1 MRDLILH
8 ASFLTL
14 CITLLLWSSRALLTA
29 CGAQVSTAV
38 AAQLFENTAIR
49 VLRF

>member
-14 CITLLLWSSRALLTA
+14 CITLLLW
-29 CGAQVSTAV
+29 
-38 AAQLFENTAIR
+38 
-49 VLRF
+49 